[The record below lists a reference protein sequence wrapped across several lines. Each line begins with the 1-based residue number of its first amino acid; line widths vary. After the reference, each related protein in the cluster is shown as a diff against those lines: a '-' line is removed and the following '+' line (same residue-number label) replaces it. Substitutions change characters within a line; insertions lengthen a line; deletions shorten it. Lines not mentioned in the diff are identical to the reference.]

1 MAAATG
7 PVTLDSLPPDIRDRW
22 VGRDGRY
29 RVEILPSKP
38 LVTNERLWSFVDS
51 VRAVI
56 PDATGQA
63 VTELEA
69 GRVAS
74 SAFQAG
80 LLWASLAT
88 VVLLLAL
95 LRNPRAVALAVGPLL
110 LAATWT
116 AGLMSYFDLPF
127 NFANVIGLPLL
138 LGIGVDNGIHMVHHA
153 LRMDAQNPMAASTSR
168 AILFATLTTMASFG
182 NLAFAPHVGM
192 ASLGK
197 LLTIGMTCVLVATL
211 VVLPALLEGPRWIS
225 WVRRAFPK
233 ASR

>member
-1 MAAATG
+1 
-7 PVTLDSLPPDIRDRW
+7 
-22 VGRDGRY
+22 VGKDGRY
-29 RVEILPSKP
+29 RIEILPSEP
-38 LVTNERLWSFVDS
+38 LVTNERLWSFVDD
-51 VRAVI
+51 VRDVI

-74 SAFQAG
+74 SAFRMG

-88 VVLLLAL
+88 VILLLAL
-95 LRNPRAVALAVGPLL
+95 LRNPRAVALVVGPLL
-110 LAATWT
+110 LAAIWT

-138 LGIGVDNGIHMVHHA
+138 LGIVVDNGIHMVHHA
-153 LRMDAQNPMAASTSR
+153 LGERPGESGPMASSTSR

-192 ASLGK
+192 ASMGK
-197 LLTIGMTCVLVATL
+197 LLTIGMTCVLIATL
-211 VVLPALLEGPRWIS
+211 VVLPALLEAPGWIS
-225 WVRRAFPK
+225 WVRRASPK
-233 ASR
+233 GAR